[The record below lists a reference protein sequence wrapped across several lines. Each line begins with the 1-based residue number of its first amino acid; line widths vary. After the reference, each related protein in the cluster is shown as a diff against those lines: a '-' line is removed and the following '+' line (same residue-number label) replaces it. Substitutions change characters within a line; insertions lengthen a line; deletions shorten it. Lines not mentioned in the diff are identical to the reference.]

1 MVTSLDKTSP
11 FLLEISF
18 ATFHLEQ
25 NSITS
30 IIALNEDVFDGDPL
44 FSSRNIFV
52 VILAIGI

>member
-11 FLLEISF
+11 FLLKSSF

-25 NSITS
+25 NFLTS
-30 IIALNEDVFDGDPL
+30 IALNEDVFDGDPL